1 MKTKTKKLD
10 NCQVELNVT
19 IDADE
24 MKAVVKE
31 VEKAFV
37 REARLPGFRPGKVP
51 IEVIRKQFADG
62 LKQETEHTMI
72 RKHYSDAVKAENV
85 DEVALVDVK
94 DIKTGAE
101 GGEFTAI
108 VDVKPTFKLPT
119 YKGLKISEND
129 TKITDQQVA
138 DQLERLR
145 AAYAKYEDAKEG
157 DTVADGDFVQIDY
170 SGTVDGKP
178 ILEIA
183 PEAKIVASGTGFWT
197 QVEEGRFLPEILEA
211 VKGMKTGETKEG
223 VKAKFAKEGAPEGLG
238 GKKAEYT
245 VTVKM
250 FRRRVL
256 PGDAE
261 FRREALRDDPRGAR
275 EAGRRGRGDPPRE
288 RGGRDAHEE
297 GRLRRSGLAGPP
309 RDGRRPQRVRAA
321 RAVLRARRGLLRE
334 EPRQDHAGRGGR
346 CDEAGPRVVCLR
358 RDRQGREHRGEGRG
372 EGQEG
377 HRVRPRE
384 REEVVAMKSY
394 MIPYVVEQTGKGE
407 RTYDIYSRLLLDRIV
422 FISGEVNDEMANAV
436 CAQLLFLQSQDPKK
450 GISVY
455 INSPGGSVTA
465 GLAIYDTMQF
475 VKCPVATYC
484 IGQAASMGAVLLTA
498 GEKGRRFALP
508 NSRIMIHQPWGGA
521 EGKASD
527 IEITAKEIL
536 RLKEILNGIL
546 AKHSGKKI
554 ADVVKDTDRDHF
566 MSAEEAVEW
575 GLIDKVVG

>member
-1 MKTKTKKLD
+1 MKTNTKKLD
-10 NCQVELNVT
+10 NCQVELTVT
-19 IDADE
+19 LDADE

-31 VEKAFV
+31 VEKAFM

-51 IEVIRKQFADG
+51 IEIIRKQFADG

-72 RKHYSDAVKAENV
+72 RKNYNDAVKAESI

-94 DIKTGAE
+94 DIKAGAE

-119 YKGLKISEND
+119 YKGLKISEKD
-129 TKITDQQVA
+129 TKVTDQQVK

-261 FRREALRDDPRGAR
+261 FAEKAKAESVEKLSETIREALEKQAVEGEAIRR
-275 EAGRRGRGDPPRE
+275 E
-288 RGGRDAHEE
+288 
-297 GRLRRSGLAGPP
+297 
-309 RDGRRPQRVRAA
+309 
-321 RAVLRARRGLLRE
+321 
-334 EPRQDHAGRGGR
+334 
-346 CDEAGPRVVCLR
+346 
-358 RDRQGREHRGEGRG
+358 
-372 EGQEG
+372 
-377 HRVRPRE
+377 
-384 REEVVAMKSY
+384 
-394 MIPYVVEQTGKGE
+394 
-407 RTYDIYSRLLLDRIV
+407 
-422 FISGEVNDEMANAV
+422 N
-436 CAQLLFLQSQDPKK
+436 
-450 GISVY
+450 
-455 INSPGGSVTA
+455 
-465 GLAIYDTMQF
+465 
-475 VKCPVATYC
+475 
-484 IGQAASMGAVLLTA
+484 
-498 GEKGRRFALP
+498 
-508 NSRIMIHQPWGGA
+508 
-521 EGKASD
+521 
-527 IEITAKEIL
+527 
-536 RLKEILNGIL
+536 
-546 AKHSGKKI
+546 
-554 ADVVKDTDRDHF
+554 
-566 MSAEEAVEW
+566 EAVEMLMKKVDFAVPGSQVRRAMDSVLNEFAQRAQYS
-575 GLIDKVVG
+575 GLGADYFEKNRDKIMQDAEDAATRQVRAWYVFDAIAKAENIEAKNDERAKKVIDFILDNAKK